1 MSIMGT
7 RVVRTEDPLF
17 LTRGATYTD
26 DLVDD
31 RLAGALHATFV
42 RSQVA
47 HGRLLSVDASGARE
61 APGVV
66 AVYTAE
72 DIDLDPIPAGLPMV
86 PPAMQRPWLARDTV
100 RFVGDLI
107 AVVLTEERYQGEDAA
122 ELVAVDVDPL
132 PAVVTTADA
141 ATDEVLLFPEAGTN
155 VMATLGEPAPADFF
169 DGCEVVVTQ
178 PMVNQRVAAVPL
190 ETRATAAAWGEDGRV
205 TIWCTNQGAQQAKAQ
220 IADWLGLDPVLV
232 RLVTPDVGGGFGAK
246 IGAGPEYAFVAW
258 LAKQAGRSAGRGVAG
273 EDRRRPGVCV
283 RRLAHQAGRPVRW
296 SESRSENLT
305 GMVHGRAQDQVVTI
319 GGRRDGTVE
328 AYSLVID
335 QDAGAYPRFGVVLP
349 SLTMLMASAV
359 YAFPKVHAQG
369 RVLATNTTSIGAYRG
384 AGRPEAT
391 AAVERALDVFAAE
404 IGMDPAEVRRKNL
417 IPKFDQPYT
426 TKSGATYDT
435 GDYTAALDRVL
446 EAAGYDELRAEQ
458 ARRRERGDVR
468 QLGLGMS
475 VYVEITGADTGLGAA
490 ESASLEVHPDGTAT
504 VLTGTS
510 PHGQGHATTWA
521 MLASEQLGIPV
532 EKITVIHGDTD
543 RIPRG
548 GGTMGSRSLQQGG
561 AAVHQAAIEL
571 IDVAKQRAAEVL
583 EADVNDLEV
592 DLDGAGIRVRGT
604 PGAGVSFAALADKE
618 QLLVHTRFAA
628 AGPTFPFGAH
638 LAVVEVDVES
648 GKAQLVRLVAV
659 DDAGTIV
666 NPLLAEG
673 QRHGGFAQGVA
684 QALLEEVLYDA
695 DGNPQTSTLADYPFV
710 SATELPSFE
719 LVEMA
724 TPTPVNPLG
733 AKGIGEAGT
742 IGATPAVHNAVVDA
756 VAHLG
761 VRHIDMPCTPMRVWR
776 AVQNAQQGGAN

>member
-1 MSIMGT
+1 MSILGT

-31 RLAGALHATFV
+31 RLTGAVHATFV

-47 HGRLLSVDASGARE
+47 HGRLLSVDASAARE

-72 DIDLDPIPAGLPMV
+72 DLDLDPLPAGLPMV
-86 PPAMQRPWLARDTV
+86 PQAMRRPWLASDTV

-107 AVVLTEERYQGEDAA
+107 AVVLTEDRYQGEDAA

-141 ATDEVLLFPEAGTN
+141 AEDEVLLFPEAGTN
-155 VMATLGEPAPADFF
+155 VMAAFGEPAPHHFF
-169 DGCEVVVTQ
+169 DGCEVVVIQ
-178 PMVNQRVAAVPL
+178 RMINQRVAPVPL
-190 ETRATAAAWGEDGRV
+190 ETRSAAAAWGDDGRV
-205 TIWCTNQGAQQAKAQ
+205 TIWCTNQGAQQAKGE
-220 IADWLGLDPVLV
+220 IAGWLGLDPAQV
-232 RLVTPDVGGGFGAK
+232 RLITPDVGGGFGAK
-246 IGAGPEYAFVAW
+246 IGADPEYAFVAW
-258 LAKQAGRSAGRGVAG
+258 LAKKV
-273 EDRRRPGVCV
+273 
-283 RRLAHQAGRPVRW
+283 GRPVRW
-296 SESRSENLT
+296 TENRSENLV
-305 GMVHGRAQDQVVTI
+305 GMLHGRGQDQVVTI

-328 AYSLVID
+328 AYSLVVD
-335 QDAGAYPRFGVVLP
+335 QDGGAYPRVGVVLP
-349 SLTMLMASAV
+349 TLTMLMASAV
-359 YAFPKVHAQG
+359 YAFPKVHAQA
-369 RVLATNTTSIGAYRG
+369 RALATNTTSIGAYRG

-391 AAVERALDVFAAE
+391 AAVERALDAFAAE

-426 TKSGATYDT
+426 TASGATYDT

-446 EAAGYDELRAEQ
+446 EAAGYTELRAEQ

-475 VYVEITGADTGLGAA
+475 VYVEITGADTGFGAA

-521 MLASEQLGIPV
+521 MLASEQLGIPI
-532 EKITVIHGDTD
+532 EKITVLHGDTD
-543 RIPRG
+543 RIPSG

-571 IDVAKQRAAEVL
+571 VELAKQRAAEVL
-583 EADVNDLEV
+583 EADPADLEV
-592 DLDGAGIRVRGT
+592 DLAAAGISVRGT
-604 PGAGVSFAALADKE
+604 PRSRGSFAALAE
-618 QLLVHTRFAA
+618 QEPLLVDTRFTA

-638 LAVVEVDVES
+638 LVVVEVDVES
-648 GKAQLVRLVAV
+648 GKAEVVRVVTV

-673 QRHGGFAQGVA
+673 QRHGGIAQGVA

-719 LVEMA
+719 LVQMA
-724 TPTPVNPLG
+724 TPTPMNPLG

-742 IGATPAVHNAVVDA
+742 IGSTPAVQNAVIDA

-776 AVQNAQQGGAN
+776 AINEAQQGGGN

>member
-7 RVVRTEDPLF
+7 RVVRIEDPLF

-31 RLAGALHATFV
+31 RLTGAVHVTFV

-47 HGRLLSVDASGARE
+47 HGRILSVDAEDARQ

-66 AVYTAE
+66 AVYTAD

-86 PPAMQRPWLARDTV
+86 PATMTRPWLAKDTV
-100 RFVGDLI
+100 RFVGDII

-132 PAVVTTADA
+132 PAVVALSDA
-141 ATDEVLLFPEAGTN
+141 AKDEVLLFPEAGTN
-155 VMATLGEPAPADFF
+155 VYASFGEHAPADFF
-169 DGCEVVVTQ
+169 DGCEVVVPQ
-178 PMVNQRVAAVPL
+178 PLVKQRDGPGPL
-190 ETRATAAAWGEDGRV
+190 ETRATAAAGGEDRRV
-205 TIWCTNQGAQQAKAQ
+205 TIWCANQGAQQAKGE
-220 IADWLGLDPVLV
+220 IAGWLGLDPELV
-232 RLVTPDVGGGFGAK
+232 HLVTPDVGGGVGAK
-246 IGAGPEYAFVAW
+246 IGADPEYAFVAW
-258 LAKQAGRSAGRGVAG
+258 LARKV
-273 EDRRRPGVCV
+273 
-283 RRLAHQAGRPVRW
+283 GRPVRW
-296 SESRSENLT
+296 TENRSENML
-305 GMVHGRAQDQVVTI
+305 GMLHGRAQDQVVTI

-328 AYSLVID
+328 AYSLVVD
-335 QDAGAYPRFGVVLP
+335 QDAGAYPRVGIVLP
-349 SLTMLMASAV
+349 TLTMLMTSAV
-359 YAFPKVHAQG
+359 YAFPKVHAQA

-404 IGMDPAEVRRKNL
+404 IGMDPADVRRKNL
-417 IPKFDQPYT
+417 IPRFDEPYT

-446 EAAGYDELRAEQ
+446 EAAGYAELRAEQ

-468 QLGLGMS
+468 QLGIGMS
-475 VYVEITGADTGLGAA
+475 VYVEITGADTGFGAA
-490 ESASLEVHPDGTAT
+490 ESASLEVYPDGTAT

-510 PHGQGHATTWA
+510 PHGQGHATAWA
-521 MLASEQLGIPV
+521 MLASEQLDIPV

-561 AAVHQAAIEL
+561 TDGHKAAIEL
-571 IDVAKQRAAEVL
+571 VALAKQRAAEVL
-583 EADVNDLEV
+583 EADVGDLEV
-592 DLDGAGIRVRGT
+592 DLAAAGISVRGT
-604 PGAGVSFAALADKE
+604 PGTSVTFAQLAEKE
-618 QLLVHTRFAA
+618 PLLVETRFEAG
-628 AGPTFPFGAH
+628 GPTFPFGAH
-638 LAVVEVDVES
+638 VAVVELDVES
-648 GKAQLVRLVAV
+648 GKPELVRLVAV

-695 DGNPQTSTLADYPFV
+695 DGNPQTATLADYPFV

-724 TPTPVNPLG
+724 TPTPMNPLG

-742 IGATPAVHNAVVDA
+742 IGSTPAVHNAVIDA
-756 VAHLG
+756 VSHLG

-776 AVQNAQQGGAN
+776 AIQHAQQGGSN

>member
-1 MSIMGT
+1 MSILGT

-17 LTRGATYTD
+17 LTRGAVYTD
-26 DLVDD
+26 DLTDE
-31 RLAGALHATFV
+31 RLTGALHATFV

-47 HGRLLSVDASGARE
+47 HGMLVSVDTSAALA

-66 AVYTAE
+66 AVVTAAAV
-72 DIDLDPIPAGLPMV
+72 DLNPLPPPLPFIDQ
-86 PPAMQRPWLARDTV
+86 AMPRPWLASDRV
-100 RFVGDLI
+100 RFVGDPI

-122 ELVAVDVDPL
+122 ELVAVDIDPL
-132 PAVVTTADA
+132 PAVISLADA
-141 ATDEVLLFPEAGTN
+141 ARDEVLLFPEAETN
-155 VMATLGEPAPADFF
+155 VMASFGEPAPADFF
-169 DGCEVVVTQ
+169 DGCEVVVRQ
-178 PMVNQRVAAVPL
+178 ALVNQRVAPVPL
-190 ETRATAAAWGEDGRV
+190 ESRAAAAAWGPDGRV
-205 TIWCTNQGAQQAKAQ
+205 TVWCTNQGAQQARGQ
-220 IADWLGLDPVLV
+220 LGDWLKMDPDLIH
-232 RLVTPDVGGGFGAK
+232 LVTPDVGGGFGAK
-246 IGAGPEYAFVAW
+246 IGADPEYAFVAW
-258 LAKQAGRSAGRGVAG
+258 LAKQV
-273 EDRRRPGVCV
+273 
-283 RRLAHQAGRPVRW
+283 GRPVRW
-296 SESRSENLT
+296 AESRSENLV
-305 GMVHGRAQDQVVTI
+305 GMLQGRAQDQVVTI

-335 QDAGAYPRFGVVLP
+335 QDAGAYPRVGIILP
-349 SLTMLMASAV
+349 TLTMLMTSAV
-359 YAFPKVHAQG
+359 YAFPKVHSQA
-369 RVLATNTTSIGAYRG
+369 RALATNTTSIGAYRG

-426 TKSGATYDT
+426 TASGATYDT

-446 EAAGYDELRAEQ
+446 EAAGYTELRAEQ

-475 VYVEITGADTGLGAA
+475 VYVEITGADTGFGAA

-532 EKITVIHGDTD
+532 EKITVLHGDTD

-561 AAVHQAAIEL
+561 AAVHKAAIEL
-571 IDVAKQRAAEVL
+571 VDLAKQRAAEVL
-583 EADVNDLEV
+583 EADPNDLEV
-592 DLDGAGIRVRGT
+592 DLASSGISVRGT
-604 PGAGVSFAALADKE
+604 PGTGVTFAQLAE
-618 QLLVHTRFAA
+618 AEPLLVRTRFEA

-648 GKAQLVRLVAV
+648 GKAQLIRLVAV

-684 QALLEEVLYDA
+684 QALLEEVLYDS
-695 DGNPQTSTLADYPFV
+695 DGNPQTST
-710 SATELPSFE
+710 
-719 LVEMA
+719 
-724 TPTPVNPLG
+724 
-733 AKGIGEAGT
+733 
-742 IGATPAVHNAVVDA
+742 
-756 VAHLG
+756 
-761 VRHIDMPCTPMRVWR
+761 
-776 AVQNAQQGGAN
+776 